1 MKSKNLGA
9 SRWKMIAECAF
20 YTAHE
25 MHQFEHLCENGGL
38 IGAIFSLNSL
48 KFDIN
53 FIFCD

>member
-1 MKSKNLGA
+1 
-9 SRWKMIAECAF
+9 MIAECAF

-25 MHQFEHLCENGGL
+25 MHQIEHLCENGGL

-53 FIFCD
+53 FIFCE